1 MINIQTI
8 LKVTDNS
15 GAITVKCVKLPK
27 NRSMSVGQ
35 ILTGIVQKR
44 IIKKNIKK
52 SKEIK
57 KGQVCTCVIVRTKS
71 NLKRWGGF
79 FVKALTNSVVL
90 LNKYYLPLASRVFGP
105 VFRELRLNIKFN
117 KLISISQIS
126 F

>member
-1 MINIQTI
+1 MINIQTV

-27 NRSMSVGQ
+27 NKTNLIGQ
-35 ILTGIVQKR
+35 IITGIVQKR

-57 KGQVCTCVIVRTKS
+57 KGQICTCIIVRCKS
-71 NLKRWGGF
+71 NLRRWGGF
-79 FVKALTNSVVL
+79 FIKTSATSVVL
-90 LNKYYLPLASRVFGP
+90 LNKYYLPLASRIFGP
-105 VFRELRLNIKFN
+105 VFRELKLNIKFN
-117 KLISISQIS
+117 KIVSIAQIS